1 MAEGRKISFYSDA
14 AHNYMVLEC
23 PPELRE
29 NYQYKMLAANR
40 IKGLLSCSG
49 RTIDT
54 RQYLYYDIS
63 SRQSLKDLY
72 DRRQVRSRDLRRIL
86 EDLLHAEET
95 LAEYLLDTSHLIL
108 DPACIYLDF
117 REQECCFA
125 YYPGQ
130 EQEQGPEVLFSF
142 LADRVD
148 GRDKQAAALIYRL
161 CMMAEKPGF
170 YLRAQMLEDLGLQVD
185 GDSRNAGEQYGR
197 EYPPAYRPDFEE
209 AHAPE
214 RIQASVFPE
223 YMYSVSGE
231 EETRDA
237 GSSGENRDSGESP
250 GKGLWI
256 PVLAAAAAAAGIVLL
271 AAGLLLELEE
281 SRLLLTEALGGSL
294 TVVGAVILITYFFRR
309 GNRQRKLKT
318 ETTVAASCTEPEPW
332 ESSAA
337 YYPPRPYSGAGIT
350 PYASEGQNKVLLQPL
365 RPSVPPGET
374 CLLSPDTRPAAG
386 LYGTGSSRGEQ
397 ISLSRLPCVV
407 GKMQDYVDQV
417 LDDSSVSRMHARFS
431 LDRDGTM
438 TVRDLNSSN
447 GTWLNGERL
456 QPNESRSLQ
465 QGDHVRFGR
474 MEFIFR

>member
-1 MAEGRKISFYSDA
+1 MEEGRKISFYSDA

-23 PPELRE
+23 PPELKE

-49 RTIDT
+49 RTIDA

-86 EDLLHAEET
+86 EDLLRVEET

-117 REQECCFA
+117 REQECSFA
-125 YYPGQ
+125 YYPGT
-130 EQEQGPEVLFSF
+130 EQEQDPEVLFSF

-170 YLRAQMLEDLGLQVD
+170 YLRAQMLEDLGIEID
-185 GDSRNAGEQYGR
+185 GDDRKACGRYGQ
-197 EYPPAYRPDFEE
+197 EYPPAQEPDFEKVHTAE
-209 AHAPE
+209 QMHTP
-214 RIQASVFPE
+214 VFPE
-223 YMYSVSGE
+223 YMYPISEAVAEGG
-231 EETRDA
+231 T
-237 GSSGENRDSGESP
+237 GSSGESRDGGESEK
-250 GKGLWI
+250 KGLWI
-256 PVLAAAAAAAGIVLL
+256 PALAAVSTAVGIVLL
-271 AAGLLLELEE
+271 AADLLLELEE
-281 SRLLLTEALGGSL
+281 SRMLLTGAFGGIL
-294 TVVGAVILITYFFRR
+294 TAAGVVTLIIYLIHR
-309 GNRQRKLKT
+309 GKRQRESKA
-318 ETTVAASCTEPEPW
+318 ETSGTTPYAEPEPR
-332 ESSAA
+332 ETSAA
-337 YYPPRPYSGAGIT
+337 YYAPRSYTEAGIP
-350 PYASEGQNKVLLQPL
+350 PYGSELQEKASMQPL

-374 CLLSPDTRPAAG
+374 CLLGPDTQPAAG
-386 LYGTGSSRGEQ
+386 LYGTGSCRGEQ

-407 GKMQDYVDQV
+407 GKMRDYVDQV

-465 QGDHVRFGR
+465 QGDHVRLGR